1 MLIWSSWCYKTT
13 PAFNFRIQKDGKHHF
28 RHNDRV
34 LTLWNEWN
42 GICVWNYASGYVFV
56 SLLDVTQW
64 QYFMIPPFLWN
75 FKKLSKYH
83 HNFPKLLNC
92 NKYFLSFTQE
102 KHNYEFLQSLIYND
116 KEQWE
121 AKALLLPIFSF
132 ILVSVLRLTSLSDS
146 YYSIIF

>member
-1 MLIWSSWCYKTT
+1 MENTT
-13 PAFNFRIQKDGKHHF
+13 SDIMTEFWHCEMNGMGFVSEIMHH
-28 RHNDRV
+28 
-34 LTLWNEWN
+34 
-42 GICVWNYASGYVFV
+42 VFV
-56 SLLDVTQW
+56 SSLDVMQW

-121 AKALLLPIFSF
+121 AKALLLPTFSF
-132 ILVSVLRLTSLSDS
+132 IPVSVLRLTSLSDS
-146 YYSIIF
+146 YYSIIL